1 MGLFDFAADMGRNLF
16 NKEEDAPKKIQEHIE
31 EDNPGISDLLVAFK
45 NGVVTLSGKADDSA
59 AVEKA
64 ILMAGNIKGVSE
76 IINKVL
82 SKLPIGLNTEYYE
95 IKSGDTLWAVAKNFY
110 GDGNK
115 YLKIVEANKEVI
127 KDADKIFPGQK
138 IRIPKI

>member
-16 NKEEDAPKKIQEHIE
+16 NKEEDAPKKIKAHIE

-45 NGVVTLSGKADDSA
+45 EGVVTISGKADDSA

-64 ILMAGNIKGVSE
+64 ILMAGNVKGVTR
-76 IINKVL
+76 IINEVL
-82 SKLPIGLNTEYYE
+82 SKLPIGKDTEYYE

-115 YLKIVEANKEVI
+115 YTKIVEANKEVI

-138 IRIPKI
+138 IRIPKL